1 MLRSEAKDQIIREP
15 QRYLQLDNQSQ
26 HRHSGKPSYICPI
39 CGSGTGKKG
48 TGITSKDGIHF
59 TCWAGCLLGWM
70 LYQQRY
76 YRYYR
81 ARGRANRL

>member
-39 CGSGTGKKG
+39 CGSGTGKKE
-48 TGITSKDGIHF
+48 
-59 TCWAGCLLGWM
+59 
-70 LYQQRY
+70 
-76 YRYYR
+76 R
-81 ARGRANRL
+81 A